1 MQHAHMTAWFLALVL
16 FIVAIFLHKGGKA
29 KGAKIV
35 QMIIRVMYLLIL
47 ATGFMMLSKASS
59 SGLLSSDFA
68 LQYILKVILGIGV
81 IGVFEM
87 ILART
92 KKHKSTGVMW
102 IVFAIVF
109 ALTLYLGFHLTLY

>member
-35 QMIIRVMYLLIL
+35 QMIIRVMFLLIL
-47 ATGFMMLSKASS
+47 GTGFMMLSKANST
-59 SGLLSSDFA
+59 GLLGSDSG

-81 IGVFEM
+81 IGIIEM
-87 ILART
+87 ILARA
-92 KKHKSTGVMW
+92 KKNKSTGVMW
-102 IVFAIVF
+102 IAFVIVF
-109 ALTLYLGFHLTLY
+109 GLTLYLGFSLTLY